1 MLEEFPNEKVNY
13 ETQDIKQG
21 LTDYDWLVQSLE
33 KHAERLQNSEYES
46 PGVAEL
52 ISRSFIAITEGCNN
66 YSSQKNINQTI
77 AAVLADLAQCID
89 QGELEIPIARVYPLA
104 AVREAYREL
113 EQRHTHG

>member
-1 MLEEFPNEKVNY
+1 LDRLWRCGKLEVAERDMLEEFPNEKVNY

-77 AAVLADLAQCID
+77 AAVK
-89 QGELEIPIARVYPLA
+89 PLW
-104 AVREAYREL
+104 EYYRFYH
-113 EQRHTHG
+113 RYIRPY